1 MSPYH
6 LLGPKRGPAVY
17 ERRHGTDHKHR
28 VGENLYP
35 THISDT
41 FRDFSARSDLTV
53 ERVEPRYWPW
63 AAPITKV
70 PGLREVVT
78 WNCVVRFVKARAPL
92 SLHHMAEPK
101 SFNLSPEIHQYLVA
115 HGTPP
120 DEVQQALIER
130 TSELGGI
137 SMMQIAPEQGA
148 FMTILTRLIG
158 VKVAVEVGT
167 FTGYSSLCIAR
178 GLADGGQLI
187 CCDVSDEW
195 TAIGVEFWKQAG
207 VADRIDLRIAPALD
221 TINAMPDD
229 EHIDLVFIDADK
241 ENYANYYEALLPR
254 LRTNGVI
261 LVDNT
266 LWSGAVIDPA
276 RDDSSTVAIR
286 AFNDMVAADDRVDAV
301 QLAISDG
308 LTLLRKR

>member
-1 MSPYH
+1 
-6 LLGPKRGPAVY
+6 
-17 ERRHGTDHKHR
+17 
-28 VGENLYP
+28 
-35 THISDT
+35 
-41 FRDFSARSDLTV
+41 
-53 ERVEPRYWPW
+53 
-63 AAPITKV
+63 
-70 PGLREVVT
+70 
-78 WNCVVRFVKARAPL
+78 
-92 SLHHMAEPK
+92 MADQPK

-120 DEVQQALIER
+120 DAVQQALIER

-148 FMTILTRLIG
+148 FMTILTRLLG
-158 VKVAVEVGT
+158 VRNAVEVGT

-178 GLADGGQLI
+178 GLADGGTLV

-195 TAIGVEFWKQAG
+195 TSIAREYWERAG
-207 VADRIDLRIAPALD
+207 VADRIDLRIAPALE
-221 TINAMPDD
+221 TIATLPGD
-229 EHIDLVFIDADK
+229 EHLDLVFIDADK
-241 ENYANYYEALLPR
+241 ENYANYYDALLPR

-266 LWSGAVIDPA
+266 LWSGAVIDES

-286 AFNDMVAADDRVDAV
+286 AFNDMVAADDRVDSV